1 MPLIN
6 ARHTYHFII
15 KITRVNIC
23 LPECELSML
32 RRFVVN
38 LTAMPIVDTLLNYG
52 SCRSCEDSL
61 SAPLANA
68 MRRAFFF
75 KPHKPSQRKNPMNFN
90 DYIKTYADL
99 SEQVGPMVLAN
110 EIARRPL
117 ELINGDPKTE
127 IFQFYIIQNPE
138 FLLQHTDELVFRDD
152 ELGLYVWGIDH
163 FGTPWSSVP
172 VPTLH

>member
-1 MPLIN
+1 
-6 ARHTYHFII
+6 
-15 KITRVNIC
+15 
-23 LPECELSML
+23 
-32 RRFVVN
+32 
-38 LTAMPIVDTLLNYG
+38 
-52 SCRSCEDSL
+52 
-61 SAPLANA
+61 
-68 MRRAFFF
+68 
-75 KPHKPSQRKNPMNFN
+75 MNFN

-117 ELINGDPKTE
+117 ELINGDPKTK

>member
-1 MPLIN
+1 
-6 ARHTYHFII
+6 
-15 KITRVNIC
+15 
-23 LPECELSML
+23 
-32 RRFVVN
+32 
-38 LTAMPIVDTLLNYG
+38 
-52 SCRSCEDSL
+52 
-61 SAPLANA
+61 
-68 MRRAFFF
+68 
-75 KPHKPSQRKNPMNFN
+75 MNFN

-127 IFQFYIIQNPE
+127 IFQFYIIQNPD

>member
-1 MPLIN
+1 
-6 ARHTYHFII
+6 
-15 KITRVNIC
+15 
-23 LPECELSML
+23 
-32 RRFVVN
+32 
-38 LTAMPIVDTLLNYG
+38 
-52 SCRSCEDSL
+52 
-61 SAPLANA
+61 
-68 MRRAFFF
+68 
-75 KPHKPSQRKNPMNFN
+75 MNFN

-127 IFQFYIIQNPE
+127 ILQFYIIQNPE